1 MCDFELLV
9 RAEKEGRA
17 VGLEVVGIAVVVFS
31 TLGNS
36 REMFVV
42 VGINVDELVVGF

>member
-9 RAEKEGRA
+9 RAEEEERA
-17 VGLEVVGIAVVVFS
+17 LGLKVEGIAVVVFS

-36 REMFVV
+36 REIFVV
-42 VGINVDELVVGF
+42 VGINVDGLVVGF

>member
-9 RAEKEGRA
+9 RAEEEGRGM
-17 VGLEVVGIAVVVFS
+17 GLEVVGVAVVVFS

-36 REMFVV
+36 REMFAV
-42 VGINVDELVVGF
+42 VGINVDGLAVGF